1 MVKYMRLPIVDDSS
15 LEIMLEVPSYH
26 SSINSVELYL
36 EVKPVSHCSPLANH
50 QTRKR
55 SRQNDADESANVR
68 NPRENNNNGWLEE
81 DNSTDDVNCGNN
93 EAAQKDS
100 MKKKP
105 DPTKELSNCVS
116 KQYILSSSW
125 LTERELYVG
134 MLFRDQ
140 EELKKAVKLYS
151 ERRQRD
157 YDVYD
162 YSSKIHFRC
171 TKICGWDL
179 KAAKTNGNGFEITE
193 YKGVHTCKPANV
205 GSDFLAGEIECLIKA
220 QPSLS
225 ISELIK
231 WVKEEFSYTV
241 SHDSMWEAKKKAITS
256 ILGDAD
262 KCFSVFPKFMA
273 ALCSSNKMVMDW
285 QYDHFPN
292 HPKEASFRS
301 VFWAFQQSIKGFPH
315 CMPVI
320 MVDTVD
326 LCGKYGGK
334 LLVATGVD
342 TGSKS
347 FPLTFA
353 IITQKSLAADSWRWF
368 FECIRKKVTQREG
381 LCLITSPDPDIVAV
395 HNEPQCQWAQHRF
408 CISYLCLKFYD
419 VFRNNLMTEFVH
431 KSGTTRFGFKN
442 ANTIFATY
450 GFIYKVRDLPIT
462 TCILL
467 IFDHVAERFKSRRES
482 HDESLKNR
490 GDKFAKYVM
499 KQLQD
504 CNVASR
510 THDVL
515 PLEPIGV
522 RFQVAVAK
530 QDGGYS
536 RYVVHLNDRI
546 CTCGILQLVKY
557 PCSHVLAVSRR
568 INSDHL
574 QYVND
579 CYSAENY
586 LGTYAAD
593 FNPLPGVS
601 DWSEASEVPR
611 LFPPGSRAPSVAQP
625 VPTAPPHNKSA
636 KASKLVTSRRRST
649 SKKKA

>member
-1 MVKYMRLPIVDDSS
+1 MNPEARKWLDKWSMAHDD
-15 LEIMLEVPSYH
+15 
-26 SSINSVELYL
+26 
-36 EVKPVSHCSPLANH
+36 
-50 QTRKR
+50 
-55 SRQNDADESANVR
+55 
-68 NPRENNNNGWLEE
+68 
-81 DNSTDDVNCGNN
+81 
-93 EAAQKDS
+93 
-100 MKKKP
+100 
-105 DPTKELSNCVS
+105 
-116 KQYILSSSW
+116 
-125 LTERELYVG
+125 
-134 MLFRDQ
+134 
-140 EELKKAVKLYS
+140 
-151 ERRQRD
+151 
-157 YDVYD
+157 
-162 YSSKIHFRC
+162 
-171 TKICGWDL
+171 
-179 KAAKTNGNGFEITE
+179 
-193 YKGVHTCKPANV
+193 
-205 GSDFLAGEIECLIKA
+205 
-220 QPSLS
+220 
-225 ISELIK
+225 
-231 WVKEEFSYTV
+231 
-241 SHDSMWEAKKKAITS
+241 
-256 ILGDAD
+256 
-262 KCFSVFPKFMA
+262 
-273 ALCSSNKMVMDW
+273 
-285 QYDHFPN
+285 
-292 HPKEASFRS
+292 
-301 VFWAFQQSIKGFPH
+301 
-315 CMPVI
+315 
-320 MVDTVD
+320 
-326 LCGKYGGK
+326 GG
-334 LLVATGVD
+334 
-342 TGSKS
+342 
-347 FPLTFA
+347 
-353 IITQKSLAADSWRWF
+353 I
-368 FECIRKKVTQREG
+368 
-381 LCLITSPDPDIVAV
+381 
-395 HNEPQCQWAQHRF
+395 
-408 CISYLCLKFYD
+408 
-419 VFRNNLMTEFVH
+419 
-431 KSGTTRFGFKN
+431 RFGFKN

-450 GFIYKVRDLPIT
+450 GFINKVRDLPIT